1 MEKSKPLAERL
12 KPFEDMWTT
21 EAHRYVLA
29 ATARDGYLPIDVS
42 GDQEMAILIDEDDEL
57 AQAVAERLRDAGVP
71 VRE

>member
-1 MEKSKPLAERL
+1 MDR
-12 KPFEDMWTT
+12 KPFADRLRAFEPMWTT

-29 ATARDGYLPIDVS
+29 GTSRDGYLPIDIS

-57 AQAVAERLRDAGVP
+57 AEAVTERMLAAGVP